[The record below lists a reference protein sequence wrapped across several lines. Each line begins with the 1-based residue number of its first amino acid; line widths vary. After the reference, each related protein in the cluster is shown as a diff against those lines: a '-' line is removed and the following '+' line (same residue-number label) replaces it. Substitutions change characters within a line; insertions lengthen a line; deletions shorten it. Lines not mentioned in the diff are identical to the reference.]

1 MIFRFGPL
9 VCHWTMRFEAKHS
22 YFKCLSESMGNF
34 INLPY
39 SLSIRHQEYQ
49 CYLHRNTKE
58 LSGDVGNINVG
69 PGKGYLHLMLSLF
82 IILFNEHVNT
92 TCFPLL

>member
-22 YFKCLSESMGNF
+22 YFKRLSESMGNF

-39 SLSIRHQEYQ
+39 SLSVRHQEYQ
-49 CYLHRNTKE
+49 CYLHTNNKE
-58 LSGDVGNINVG
+58 VSGGVDNINVG
-69 PGKGYLHLMLSLF
+69 PGKGYCHLFEIMSL
-82 IILFNEHVNT
+82 
-92 TCFPLL
+92 